1 MGRRVVAL
9 AVVAVGVL
17 AGCAPDPAGMA
28 VPVQP
33 AVTGASPDPPTP
45 AAGEDGSIPDHENI
59 SPFDAGHAAIRYLD
73 PRLRQA
79 VRDAADDARE
89 NGVEVR
95 VTSGWRSMAYQQRLL
110 DEAVVKY
117 GSFEKAREFVNT
129 PEKST
134 HVSGDAVDIGPTVAA
149 DWVIQHG
156 SDYGL
161 CQTYANEMWHFEL
174 MTDPGGKCPAPRSDA
189 AG

>member
-1 MGRRVVAL
+1 MGRRVVTL

-17 AGCAPDPAGMA
+17 AGCTPDPAGMA
-28 VPVQP
+28 APALPV
-33 AVTGASPDPPTP
+33 AAGASTPTP
-45 AAGEDGSIPDHENI
+45 ALGEDGSIPDHENI
-59 SPFDAGHAAIRYLD
+59 SPFDADHAAIRYLD
-73 PRLRQA
+73 RELRQA
-79 VRDAADDARE
+79 VQEAADDAQADD
-89 NGVEVR
+89 VELR
-95 VTSGWRSMAYQQRLL
+95 VTSGWRSKAYQQRLL
-110 DEAVVKY
+110 DDAVAKY
-117 GSFEKAREFVNT
+117 GSLAKAREFVNT

-156 SDYGL
+156 SDHGL

-174 MTDPGGKCPAPRSDA
+174 TADPGGECPAPRSDA